1 MERDPW
7 IPIHATPCINAIDA
21 TIQIFASQ
29 ISSLSLSRFAPFPV
43 TIFIFPL
50 PLSLSLFPSLR
61 ENVTSRPSSAL
72 LSPRSYFILLP
83 NQTVV
88 NFVLRIF
95 QIFLELE
102 SNFVS
107 FVQREGKFLLL
118 LLLFIYRSEE

>member
-1 MERDPW
+1 MRQSKYLPVRL
-7 IPIHATPCINAIDA
+7 AL
-21 TIQIFASQ
+21 FLSLASRRFLLLFLF
-29 ISSLSLSRFAPFPV
+29 SLSLS
-43 TIFIFPL
+43 
-50 PLSLSLFPSLR
+50 LSLSLFPSLR

-107 FVQREGKFLLL
+107 FVQRQGKFLLLL

>member
-1 MERDPW
+1 MRQSKYLPVRL
-7 IPIHATPCINAIDA
+7 AL
-21 TIQIFASQ
+21 F
-29 ISSLSLSRFAPFPV
+29 LSLALRRFLLLFL
-43 TIFIFPL
+43 FS
-50 PLSLSLFPSLR
+50 LSLSLFFR